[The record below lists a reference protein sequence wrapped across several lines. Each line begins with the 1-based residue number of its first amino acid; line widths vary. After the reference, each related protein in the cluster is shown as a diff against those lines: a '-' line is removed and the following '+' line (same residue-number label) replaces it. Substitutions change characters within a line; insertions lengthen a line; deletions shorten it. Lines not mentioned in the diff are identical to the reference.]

1 MTAGVL
7 AAARDVLG
15 AGASADQPLME
26 AGLDSLG
33 AAAVFCCGSK
43 TMPLANVKAA
53 MCLHSC
59 CCTSD
64 GTCIAATAVC
74 PRGRVL
80 AGARVLLRQRPG
92 RSQALFSSGL
102 STQLRNATVELSDF
116 LTFTVK
122 AHQHRSRSLLLVPA
136 GAVELRNALMTR
148 FGVELPPTVTFDF
161 PTVSALANF
170 IATHTEA
177 APAVAEA
184 AGDVVSAAPAADLGS
199 IRYFSESCK
208 PLLHEG
214 LVVLRSRLSVEDEG
228 LSG

>member
-1 MTAGVL
+1 M
-7 AAARDVLG
+7 
-15 AGASADQPLME
+15 
-26 AGLDSLG
+26 
-33 AAAVFCCGSK
+33 
-43 TMPLANVKAA
+43 
-53 MCLHSC
+53 
-59 CCTSD
+59 
-64 GTCIAATAVC
+64 
-74 PRGRVL
+74 L
-80 AGARVLLRQRPG
+80 AGARVLLRQRTG

-102 STQLRNATVELSDF
+102 STQLQNATVELSKL
-116 LTFTVK
+116 LTFILK
-122 AHQHRSRSLLLVPA
+122 AHKRRSRSLLLVPA

-184 AGDVVSAAPAADLGS
+184 AGDVFSAAPAADLGS
-199 IRYFSESCK
+199 IRCFTDSCK

-214 LVVLRSRLSVEDEG
+214 LVGLRSHLSVESEG

>member
-1 MTAGVL
+1 M
-7 AAARDVLG
+7 
-15 AGASADQPLME
+15 
-26 AGLDSLG
+26 
-33 AAAVFCCGSK
+33 
-43 TMPLANVKAA
+43 
-53 MCLHSC
+53 
-59 CCTSD
+59 
-64 GTCIAATAVC
+64 
-74 PRGRVL
+74 L

-102 STQLRNATVELSDF
+102 STQLRNATVADF
-116 LTFTVK
+116 LTFIVK

-177 APAVAEA
+177 APAVAQA
-184 AGDVVSAAPAADLGS
+184 AGDVFRAAPAADLGS
-199 IRYFSESCK
+199 IRYFTESCK
-208 PLLHEG
+208 PHLHEG
-214 LVVLRSRLSVEDEG
+214 LVGLRSRLSVENEG